1 MTRRHFPAIGAC
13 AACFLIAISATGL
26 LSAQQPQGPQ
36 TDAPSPVLPKPAPA
50 RAGSSERVIVPT
62 GTRIGVVLQNGITTR
77 SAKPGDSVY
86 LQTSFPVTIGNRIVI
101 PVGSYLRGELVES
114 KRPGR
119 VKGRGEFRMRLNT
132 LILPTGY
139 TVDLNAAPRSADS
152 GGKET
157 MDSEGKITGGSDKG
171 KDVGTVAETT
181 ATGAGIGAIAGHGK
195 GTGIGAGIGA
205 VAGLAAVLLTRGPEA
220 ELPRGSTMDI
230 VLDHD
235 LTLDGSQIQFTNLG
249 QFQPAVQSPPRQP

>member
-1 MTRRHFPAIGAC
+1 MKYTRESGANLVFVL
-13 AACFLIAISATGL
+13 AASL
-26 LSAQQPQGPQ
+26 LFTMSLAAQQQEGPQ
-36 TDAPSPVLPKPAPA
+36 TDAPPPVAPKPAPA
-50 RAGSSERVIVPT
+50 PQASSGEKVIVPA
-62 GTRIGVVLQNGITTR
+62 GTRVGVVLQNGISTR

-101 PVGSYLRGELVES
+101 PVGSYLRGELIDS

-181 ATGAGIGAIAGHGK
+181 ATGAGIGAIAGEGK
-195 GTGIGAGIGA
+195 GAGIGAGIGA

-230 VLDHD
+230 VLDHE
-235 LTLDGSQIQFTNLG
+235 LTLDGGQIQFTNLG